1 MNHLIDELSNSS
13 IGCHVDGVNIN
24 NISYADDMVLL
35 SPSVS
40 ALRRLLSICEV
51 YAEAQGLKYN
61 AKKSEIMVFKAGAK
75 GYKTIPEVSLCGSP
89 LLRVTSFKYLGHWVT
104 ENLGDN
110 KDIDRE
116 RRSLSVRCNMLA
128 RRFARCTED
137 VKITLFKAFCQSF
150 YTCSLWT
157 SYSLRA
163 YSDLRVQYNN
173 AFRILLG
180 LPWRCSAS
188 LMFAERRVDNFKAI
202 MRKRCASLLKRF
214 RGSHNSILKVFVDRW
229 ESPMLRHWIKLHVI

>member
-1 MNHLIDELSNSS
+1 
-13 IGCHVDGVNIN
+13 
-24 NISYADDMVLL
+24 MVL
-35 SPSVS
+35 
-40 ALRRLLSICEV
+40 R
-51 YAEAQGLKYN
+51 
-61 AKKSEIMVFKAGAK
+61 AGAK
-75 GYKTIPEVSLCGSP
+75 GYKTIPSP
-89 LLRVTSFKYLGHWVT
+89 LLRVTSFKYLSHWVT

-128 RRFARCTED
+128 RRFVRCTED

-157 SYSLRA
+157 SYSLHA
-163 YSDLRVQYNN
+163 YSDLRIQYNN
-173 AFRILLG
+173 AFRILLE

-188 LMFAERRVDNFKAI
+188 LMFAERRVDDFKAI

-214 RGSHNSILKVFVDRW
+214 RGSHNSILKVFVNRW